1 MAANDLFN
9 DDDPFGLPPA
19 PDDAPAGANAPPEYS
34 VSELSHK
41 LKRIVEDEFSFV
53 RVRGEISKVTIAK
66 SGHLYTALK
75 DDSAVLDAICWK
87 GTVARLGL
95 RPEEGM
101 EVVVTGRLT
110 TYPGRSNYQIII
122 ETMELAGQGALLK
135 MLEERKKKLAA
146 EGLFDPARKQLIPF
160 LPDVIG
166 VVTSPTGAVIR
177 DIMHRLNE
185 RFPRRVLIWPVM
197 VQGAGAAQ
205 QVAAAIE
212 GFNAIPM
219 DSPLRPDVLIVARGG
234 GSFED
239 LMPFNDEAVVRA
251 AAASDI
257 PLISAV
263 GHETDTTLIDFA
275 ADLRAPTP
283 TAAAEKA
290 VPVRAELLAAVL
302 DDEKRLYMTMERRLQ
317 QYRTQLTGLGRGLG
331 DPKRL
336 LENTMQRLDHLGSK
350 LDSGLSAWLQKRRAV
365 LAEFS
370 ARVSDKPLR
379 QRLGD
384 SARLLSGQ
392 AERLKNSEGKI
403 LGDRTRKLQNLD
415 SLLQS
420 LSFER
425 VLERGYSVVFDTDGN
440 IVSSAEGIKTGDDL
454 RLRLRDGARDV
465 RAK

>member
-1 MAANDLFN
+1 MSTSGLFDN
-9 DDDPFGLPPA
+9 DDPFGLPPA
-19 PDDAPAGANAPPEYS
+19 GDAALSNAPPEYS

-41 LKRIVEDEFSFV
+41 LKRVVEDEFSFV

-66 SGHLYTALK
+66 SGHLYTSLK
-75 DDSAVLDAICWK
+75 DDSSVLDAICWK
-87 GTVARLGL
+87 GTVTRLGL

-110 TYPGRSNYQIII
+110 TYPGRSNYQLII

-135 MLEERKKKLAA
+135 MLEDRKKKLAA
-146 EGLFDPARKQLIPF
+146 EGLFDPARKQLLPF

-205 QVAAAIE
+205 QVAAAIQ

-290 VPVRAELLAAVL
+290 VPVRAELIAQIL
-302 DDEKRLYMTMERRLQ
+302 DDEKRLHLTLQRRLQ
-317 QYRTQLTGLGRGLG
+317 HYSTQLTGLGRGLG

-350 LDSGLSAWLQKRRAV
+350 LDSGLTAWLQKRRAV
-365 LAEFS
+365 LAELS
-370 ARVSDKPLR
+370 VRVSDRPLR
-379 QRLGD
+379 QRLDAATKMLAQQG
-384 SARLLSGQ
+384 
-392 AERLKNSEGKI
+392 ERLKNSGSKTCE
-403 LGDRTRKLQNLD
+403 DRARKLQNMD
-415 SLLQS
+415 ALLQS

-425 VLERGYSVVFDTDGN
+425 VLDRGYSVVFDKGGN
-440 IVSSAEGIKTGDDL
+440 IVSSAKDIQSGDDL
-454 RLRLRDGARDV
+454 KIRLRDGTKDV
-465 RAK
+465 TAK

>member
-1 MAANDLFN
+1 MAAKDFFGS
-9 DDDPFGLPPA
+9 DDPFGVSMA
-19 PDDAPAGANAPPEYS
+19 DDIPAGANAPPEYS
-34 VSELSHK
+34 VSELSNK
-41 LKRIVEDEFSFV
+41 LKRVVEDEFSFV

-66 SGHLYTALK
+66 SGHLYTSLK

-87 GTVARLGL
+87 GTVSRLGIK
-95 RPEEGM
+95 PEEGM
-101 EVVVTGRLT
+101 EVICTGRLT
-110 TYPGRSNYQIII
+110 TYPGRSNYQMII

-135 MLEERKKKLAA
+135 MLEDRKKKLAA
-146 EGLFDPARKQLIPF
+146 EGLFDPARKQLLPF

-205 QVAAAIE
+205 QVAAAIN
-212 GFNAIPM
+212 GFNAIPQV
-219 DSPLRPDVLIVARGG
+219 SPLRPDVLIVARGG

-251 AAASDI
+251 AAASEI

-290 VPVRAELLAAVL
+290 VPVRAELIAALL
-302 DDEKRLYMTMERRLQ
+302 DDEKRLHITLMRRLQ
-317 QYRTQLTGLGRGLG
+317 QHRTHLTGLGRGLG

-350 LDSGLSAWLQKRRAV
+350 LDSGLAAWLQKRRAV
-365 LAEFS
+365 LGELS
-370 ARVSDKPLR
+370 ARVSSRPLR
-379 QRLGD
+379 QRLSD
-384 SARLLSGQ
+384 SARLLSAQG
-392 AERLKNSEGKI
+392 ERLKNTESKI
-403 LGDRTRKLQNLD
+403 IDERMRKLQNID
-415 SLLQS
+415 TLLQS

-425 VLERGYSVVFDTDGN
+425 VLERGYSVVFDAKGN
-440 IVSSAEGIKTGDDL
+440 IVSSAKEIKAGDDL
-454 RLRLRDGARDV
+454 RLRLRDGEKDV
-465 RAK
+465 SAK

>member
-1 MAANDLFN
+1 MNGFFGN
-9 DDDPFGLPPA
+9 DDPFDLPPLPEEENA
-19 PDDAPAGANAPPEYS
+19 RAANAPPEYS

-41 LKRIVEDEFSFV
+41 LKRMVEDEFSFV

-75 DDSAVLDAICWK
+75 DDASVLDAVCWK

-160 LPDVIG
+160 LPEVIG

-205 QVAAAIE
+205 QVAAAIQ
-212 GFNAIPM
+212 GFNAIPQ

-302 DDEKRLYMTMERRLQ
+302 DDEKRLHLTMARRLEH
-317 QYRTQLTGLGRGLG
+317 YRTQLTGLGRGLG

-336 LENTMQRLDHLGSK
+336 MENTMQRLDHLGSK

-365 LAEFS
+365 LAELA

-379 QRLGD
+379 QRCHAAAQLVAQQG
-384 SARLLSGQ
+384 
-392 AERLKNSEGKI
+392 ERLKNSEKKI
-403 LGDRTRKLQNLD
+403 LDDRTRQLQNLGA
-415 SLLQS
+415 LLQS

-425 VLERGYSVVFDTDGN
+425 VLERGYSVAFDAQGN
-440 IVSSAEGIKTGDDL
+440 IVSSVKNIKPGDDL
-454 RLRLRDGARDV
+454 RLRLRDGEAAV
-465 RAK
+465 KAK

>member
-1 MAANDLFN
+1 MAAKDFFGS
-9 DDDPFGLPPA
+9 DDPFGVSMA
-19 PDDAPAGANAPPEYS
+19 DDIPAGANAPPEYS
-34 VSELSHK
+34 VSELSNK
-41 LKRIVEDEFSFV
+41 LKRVVEDEFSFV

-66 SGHLYTALK
+66 SGHLYTSLK

-87 GTVARLGL
+87 GTVSRLGIK
-95 RPEEGM
+95 PEEGM
-101 EVVVTGRLT
+101 EVICTGRLT
-110 TYPGRSNYQIII
+110 TYPGRSNYQMII

-135 MLEERKKKLAA
+135 MLEDRKKKLAA
-146 EGLFDPARKQLIPF
+146 EGLFDPARKQLLPF

-205 QVAAAIE
+205 QVAAAIN
-212 GFNAIPM
+212 GFNAIPQ

-251 AAASDI
+251 AAASEI

-290 VPVRAELLAAVL
+290 VPVRAELIAALL
-302 DDEKRLYMTMERRLQ
+302 DDEKRLHITLMRRLQ
-317 QYRTQLTGLGRGLG
+317 QHRTHLTGLGRGLG

-350 LDSGLSAWLQKRRAV
+350 LDSGLAAWLQKRRAV
-365 LAEFS
+365 LGELS
-370 ARVSDKPLR
+370 ARVSSRPLR
-379 QRLGD
+379 QRLSD
-384 SARLLSGQ
+384 SARLLSAQG
-392 AERLKNSEGKI
+392 ERLKNTQSKI
-403 LGDRTRKLQNLD
+403 IDERTRKLQNID
-415 SLLQS
+415 TLLQS

-425 VLERGYSVVFDTDGN
+425 VLERGYSVVFDAKGN
-440 IVSSAEGIKTGDDL
+440 IVSSAKEIKAGDDL
-454 RLRLRDGARDV
+454 RLRLRDGEKDV
-465 RAK
+465 SAK

>member
-1 MAANDLFN
+1 MSTSGLFDN
-9 DDDPFGLPPA
+9 DDPFGLPPTG
-19 PDDAPAGANAPPEYS
+19 DATLSNAPPEYS

-41 LKRIVEDEFSFV
+41 LKRVVEDEFSFV

-66 SGHLYTALK
+66 SGHLYTSLK
-75 DDSAVLDAICWK
+75 DDSSVLDAICWK

-110 TYPGRSNYQIII
+110 TYPGRSNYQLII

-135 MLEERKKKLAA
+135 MLEDRKKKLAA
-146 EGLFDPARKQLIPF
+146 EGLFDPARKQLLPF

-205 QVAAAIE
+205 QVAAAIQ

-290 VPVRAELLAAVL
+290 VPVRAELIAQIL
-302 DDEKRLYMTMERRLQ
+302 DDEKRLHLTLQRRLQ
-317 QYRTQLTGLGRGLG
+317 HYSTQLTGLGRGLG

-350 LDSGLSAWLQKRRAV
+350 LDSGLTAWLQKRRAV
-365 LAEFS
+365 LAELS
-370 ARVSDKPLR
+370 VRVSDRPLR
-379 QRLGD
+379 QRLDAATKMLAQQG
-384 SARLLSGQ
+384 
-392 AERLKNSEGKI
+392 ERLKNSGSKTCE
-403 LGDRTRKLQNLD
+403 DRARKLQNMD
-415 SLLQS
+415 ALLQS

-425 VLERGYSVVFDTDGN
+425 VLDRGYSVVFDNSGN
-440 IVSSAEGIKTGDDL
+440 IVSSAKNIQSGDDL
-454 RLRLRDGARDV
+454 KIRLRDGTKDV
-465 RAK
+465 TAK

>member
-1 MAANDLFN
+1 MAAKDFFGS
-9 DDDPFGLPPA
+9 DDPFGVSMA
-19 PDDAPAGANAPPEYS
+19 DDIPAGANAPPEYS
-34 VSELSHK
+34 VSELSNK
-41 LKRIVEDEFSFV
+41 LKRVVEDEFSFV

-66 SGHLYTALK
+66 SGHLYTSLK

-87 GTVARLGL
+87 GTVSRLGIK
-95 RPEEGM
+95 PEEGM
-101 EVVVTGRLT
+101 EVICTGRLT
-110 TYPGRSNYQIII
+110 TYPGRSNYQMII

-135 MLEERKKKLAA
+135 MLEDRKKKLAA
-146 EGLFDPARKQLIPF
+146 EGLFDPARKQLLPF

-205 QVAAAIE
+205 QVAAAIN
-212 GFNAIPM
+212 GFNAIPQ

-251 AAASDI
+251 AANSEI

-290 VPVRAELLAAVL
+290 VPVRAELIAALL
-302 DDEKRLYMTMERRLQ
+302 DDEKRLHITLMRRLQ
-317 QYRTQLTGLGRGLG
+317 QHRTHLTGLGRGLG

-350 LDSGLSAWLQKRRAV
+350 LDSGLAAWLQKRRAV
-365 LAEFS
+365 LGELS
-370 ARVSDKPLR
+370 ARVSSRPLR
-379 QRLGD
+379 QRLSD
-384 SARLLSGQ
+384 SARLLSAQG
-392 AERLKNSEGKI
+392 ERLKNTESKI
-403 LGDRTRKLQNLD
+403 IDERMRKLQNID
-415 SLLQS
+415 ALLQS

-425 VLERGYSVVFDTDGN
+425 VLERGYSVVFDAKGN
-440 IVSSAEGIKTGDDL
+440 IVSSAKEIKAGDDL
-454 RLRLRDGARDV
+454 RLRLRDGEKDV
-465 RAK
+465 SAK

>member
-1 MAANDLFN
+1 MAAKDFFGS
-9 DDDPFGLPPA
+9 DDPFGVSMA
-19 PDDAPAGANAPPEYS
+19 DDIPAGANAPPEYS
-34 VSELSHK
+34 VSELSNK
-41 LKRIVEDEFSFV
+41 LKRVVEDEFSFV

-66 SGHLYTALK
+66 SGHLYTSLK

-87 GTVARLGL
+87 GTVSRLGIK
-95 RPEEGM
+95 PEEGM
-101 EVVVTGRLT
+101 EVICTGRLT
-110 TYPGRSNYQIII
+110 TYPGRSNYQMII

-135 MLEERKKKLAA
+135 MLEDRKKKLAA
-146 EGLFDPARKQLIPF
+146 EGLFDPARKQLLPF

-205 QVAAAIE
+205 QVAAAIN
-212 GFNAIPM
+212 GFNAIPQ

-251 AAASDI
+251 AAASEI

-290 VPVRAELLAAVL
+290 VPVRAELIAALL
-302 DDEKRLYMTMERRLQ
+302 DDEKRLHITLMRRLQ
-317 QYRTQLTGLGRGLG
+317 QHRTHLTGLGRGLG

-350 LDSGLSAWLQKRRAV
+350 LDSGLAAWLQKRRAV
-365 LAEFS
+365 LGELS
-370 ARVSDKPLR
+370 ARVSSRPLR
-379 QRLGD
+379 QRLSD
-384 SARLLSGQ
+384 SARLLSAQG
-392 AERLKNSEGKI
+392 ERLKNTESKI
-403 LGDRTRKLQNLD
+403 IDERMRKLQNID
-415 SLLQS
+415 ALLQS

-425 VLERGYSVVFDTDGN
+425 VLERGYSVVFDAKGN
-440 IVSSAEGIKTGDDL
+440 IVSSAKEIKAGDDL
-454 RLRLRDGARDV
+454 RLRLRDGEKDV
-465 RAK
+465 SAK